1 MAKKHVWKV
10 LLQRIKGS
18 KGKYTAKLLTQ
29 KTLNKEDIARNISRI
44 LKKKGS
50 DVSEEQVLSII
61 NTFKSVYVE
70 QIRQGC
76 NVQNGVFNIKP
87 RMSGNWLDC
96 TDSFSPDKHMLTF
109 DQSPSEELRKSL
121 EKVKVEVVG
130 VEKSDAYIRL
140 VTDVESGDT
149 EGDVTPGGNIVID
162 GAKIRIAPVDGEG
175 LGIFFMNADG
185 LEIPVTHPLI
195 QNDPKQIICRVPVL
209 EPGEYVLKIVTQFS
223 HSSKL
228 LKTPRTIVYGM
239 MITVGWNDYI
249 GS

>member
-10 LLQRIKGS
+10 LLQRVKGS

-29 KTLNKEDIARNISRI
+29 KTLNKEDIVRI

-50 DVSEEQVLSII
+50 KLSEEQLLAII
-61 NTFKSVYVE
+61 NIYESVCME
-70 QIRQGC
+70 HIRQGR

-87 RMSGNWLDC
+87 RVSGNWLDC
-96 TDSFSPDKHMLTF
+96 TDSFNPDKHMITF

-140 VTDVESGDT
+140 VTDVESGDI
-149 EGDVTPGGNIVID
+149 EGEVTPGGNIVID
-162 GAKIRIAPVDGEG
+162 GAKIKIAPVDGEG
-175 LGIFFMNADG
+175 LGIFFMDADG

-195 QNDPKQIICRVPVL
+195 QNDPKQIICRVPML
-209 EPGEYVLKIVTQFS
+209 EPGDYVLKIVTQFS
-223 HSSKL
+223 HSTRL
-228 LKTPRTIVYGM
+228 LKAPRTIVYGM
-239 MITVGWNDYI
+239 MITVGW
-249 GS
+249 GQR